1 MLFQMCTK
9 LMFGLSNILMITVM
23 TALNRSVE
31 TLGL

>member
-9 LMFGLSNILMITVM
+9 LTFGLSNILMITVM
-23 TALNRSVE
+23 KALNRSVE